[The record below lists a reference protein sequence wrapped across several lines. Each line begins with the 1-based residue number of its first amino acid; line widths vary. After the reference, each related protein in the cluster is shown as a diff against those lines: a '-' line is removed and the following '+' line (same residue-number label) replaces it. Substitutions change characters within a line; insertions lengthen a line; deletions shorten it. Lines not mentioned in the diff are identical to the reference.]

1 MYYDVPE
8 EFVKRYDDVY
18 NKFLQLI
25 AEHIRSVGTLR
36 PTEINRLEQMARMGR
51 NIRQI
56 KKDLAKA
63 TGKNQQQ
70 IQELLDSVA
79 NETYST
85 YHEFYAAK
93 GIEQLPLTDNAPLK
107 RTLDA
112 VIEQTQKNFTNL
124 SNTTVIKELYKECV
138 DKAIMAVNAG
148 YTDYNS
154 AIRDVVQKTALQG
167 DKVEYESGYRRDREA
182 AARMNVLDGIRQ
194 INREIAAQVG
204 EEFGADGVEISA
216 HYDCA
221 PDHLPYQ
228 GKQYSLAEYNEINAS
243 LKRPFTFWNCRH
255 FPMPIIL
262 GVSKP
267 AYSEETLRDMARQ
280 STEKIRISGKEKTR
294 YEWTQEQR
302 KIENEVRKLERV
314 KTLARQVGDDRLR
327 RETQKTIRE
336 KKDRYDYISES
347 AGITKHEDRMKT
359 SLKLTTNKA
368 YDASFEG
375 KVALEMRPETVF
387 IELEKTEVG
396 RDSFRIIDDARYR
409 VHFLYDDPGE
419 KTQRG
424 ESLGNTAWIYMRNCA
439 DAHIAAQ
446 TLVHEATHILYGV
459 GYCQWAEA
467 VCFAREYMHKHNVT
481 SLPISAKRDIIKKV
495 KQAYGEYHWKK
506 GGYGYARKRR
516 PRQE

>member
-8 EFVKRYDDVY
+8 EFTKRYDDVY

-25 AEHIRSVGTLR
+25 AEHIKSVGTLR
-36 PTEINRLEQMARMGR
+36 PTEINRLEQMARMSR
-51 NIRQI
+51 NVRQI

-79 NETYST
+79 NEAYST

-138 DKAIMAVNAG
+138 DKAIIAVNAG

-154 AIRDVVQKTALQG
+154 AIREVIKETALQG
-167 DKVEYESGYRRDREA
+167 DKVEYESGHRRDREA

-228 GKQYSLAEYNEINAS
+228 GKQYSLEEYNEINAS

-302 KIENEVRKLERV
+302 KIENEVRKLERI

-336 KKDRYDYISES
+336 KKNPIRLHIGECGDY
-347 AGITKHEDRMKT
+347 
-359 SLKLTTNKA
+359 
-368 YDASFEG
+368 
-375 KVALEMRPETVF
+375 
-387 IELEKTEVG
+387 
-396 RDSFRIIDDARYR
+396 
-409 VHFLYDDPGE
+409 
-419 KTQRG
+419 
-424 ESLGNTAWIYMRNCA
+424 
-439 DAHIAAQ
+439 
-446 TLVHEATHILYGV
+446 
-459 GYCQWAEA
+459 
-467 VCFAREYMHKHNVT
+467 
-481 SLPISAKRDIIKKV
+481 
-495 KQAYGEYHWKK
+495 
-506 GGYGYARKRR
+506 
-516 PRQE
+516 

>member
-1 MYYDVPE
+1 MCYDVPE
-8 EFVKRYDDVY
+8 EFIKRYDDVY
-18 NKFLQLI
+18 NIFLQLI
-25 AEHIRSVGTLR
+25 AEHIKAVGTLR
-36 PTEINRLEQMARMGR
+36 PTEINRLEQMARMSR
-51 NIRQI
+51 NVRQI

-79 NETYST
+79 NEAYST
-85 YHEFYAAK
+85 YNEFYTAK
-93 GIEQLPLTDNAPLK
+93 GIKQLPLTDNAPLK

-112 VIEQTQKNFTNL
+112 VIEQTQKSFTNL

-154 AIRDVVQKTALQG
+154 AIRDVIKETALQG
-167 DKVEYESGYRRDREA
+167 DKVEYESGHRRDREA

-194 INREIAAQVG
+194 INRAIAAQVG

-216 HYDCA
+216 HYNCA

-228 GKQYSLAEYNEINAS
+228 GKQYSLAEYDKINTS

-314 KTLARQVGDDRLR
+314 KSLARQVGDDRLR

-368 YDASFEG
+368 QHTLTHHTG
-375 KVALEMRPETVF
+375 RPFSRLT
-387 IELEKTEVG
+387 TE
-396 RDSFRIIDDARYR
+396 
-409 VHFLYDDPGE
+409 
-419 KTQRG
+419 
-424 ESLGNTAWIYMRNCA
+424 
-439 DAHIAAQ
+439 
-446 TLVHEATHILYGV
+446 
-459 GYCQWAEA
+459 
-467 VCFAREYMHKHNVT
+467 
-481 SLPISAKRDIIKKV
+481 
-495 KQAYGEYHWKK
+495 
-506 GGYGYARKRR
+506 
-516 PRQE
+516 